1 MFKRGQVSTFAI
13 IGIILIVLIAL
24 FIFLRDRVY
33 FGPASEKNL
42 QDEFPPIE
50 EHFKTCLIEKG
61 NERIKQMGLQG
72 GYLDPAEGTYLSYLN
87 KEVSY
92 RGWDIPTQRY
102 CRTRILTEKDMEQA
116 LSLRLKDDLKTQCLN
131 IGSFGKIGLSVE
143 EIDDLKIDVDIG
155 EDTTLLTANQKI
167 RISKNDVSVEQDKF
181 SANVDLPFGRLY
193 DASVDIVREE
203 CGSGIFD
210 TLLYNVAKTQT
221 TLKPYICQKLQPY
234 PDKLYLCKIKDVPP
248 APDKEFIFQFA
259 IEDEPRRGL

>member
-1 MFKRGQVSTFAI
+1 
-13 IGIILIVLIAL
+13 
-24 FIFLRDRVY
+24 
-33 FGPASEKNL
+33 
-42 QDEFPPIE
+42 
-50 EHFKTCLIEKG
+50 
-61 NERIKQMGLQG
+61 
-72 GYLDPAEGTYLSYLN
+72 
-87 KEVSY
+87 
-92 RGWDIPTQRY
+92 
-102 CRTRILTEKDMEQA
+102 MEQA